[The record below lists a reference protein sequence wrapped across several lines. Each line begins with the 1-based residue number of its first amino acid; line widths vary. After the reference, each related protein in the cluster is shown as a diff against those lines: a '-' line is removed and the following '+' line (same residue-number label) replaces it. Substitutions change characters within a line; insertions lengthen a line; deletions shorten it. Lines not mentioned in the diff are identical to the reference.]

1 MKVRPEGGVASRRR
15 PCGRGGDLHAKRQ
28 ARRVRAWAGAQTRKD
43 ERGPAWAIFMG
54 FEGGARPL
62 HARQHGAQST
72 LDRPSGSLAKKRGKG
87 RAGGGCKKQ
96 NKSAK
101 KRPET

>member
-1 MKVRPEGGVASRRR
+1 MKVRPEGGLASRRR

-54 FEGGARPL
+54 FEGAPGLSSHASMERSRLLTVLVGA
-62 HARQHGAQST
+62 
-72 LDRPSGSLAKKRGKG
+72 
-87 RAGGGCKKQ
+87 
-96 NKSAK
+96 
-101 KRPET
+101 